1 MEENEIKNNISSD
14 NLIGE
19 SYKME
24 KNNQKNNAKQPRKQ
38 MNTNNSRVSVNDSI
52 NKIPGDKFENTV
64 LHLNNVINKEKKKVR
79 DLKALYMR
87 EVGSKS

>member
-1 MEENEIKNNISSD
+1 
-14 NLIGE
+14 
-19 SYKME
+19 
-24 KNNQKNNAKQPRKQ
+24 

-52 NKIPGDKFENTV
+52 NKIPGDKFESTV